1 MISITNVALQ
11 YGGRLLFD
19 EVSFNLL
26 APNRYGLVGANGTGK
41 STFLRL
47 MAGEE
52 QPSLGDITISSRAS
66 VGWLKQDQYKYE
78 NYTVSDTVL
87 HGKTQLWD
95 ALKEKEK
102 ILESPHL
109 DEKMGY
115 RLAALEEIIMHN
127 QGYTA
132 DNFVADLLTGLG
144 VDPKYH
150 SKPLK
155 ELSGGYKLRVLLAQA
170 LFSEPDIL
178 LLDEPTNHL
187 DIMSIAWLEEYLKK
201 NFKGLLVFISH
212 DYDFL
217 NNLSTHILDIDYGE
231 IKEYIG
237 NYEKFL
243 KDKQTIVEQKMHE
256 MKYLEK
262 KIEHMKYVIEKFRAG
277 TRAKQSQ
284 SREKML
290 EKIELPD
297 IKKSS
302 RISPNFYFVQK
313 RPSGKVVLTLNHLSK
328 KFNEKTIFQNLSFS
342 VKRGEK
348 IAIIGHNGIGKS
360 TLLKVLLGQHTPDNG
375 EYIWGHETHISYFAQ
390 DHHEQLK
397 GNYDLMQWL
406 SDQESQSSS
415 ENIRKALGATLF
427 SKDDV
432 YKTISVLSGGE
443 AARLLFAN
451 IMLLHSNV
459 MILDEPTNHLDIDA
473 KEALASSLQKYEG
486 TLLLVSHDR
495 HFVSQIATR
504 VLAFT
509 EKGVIDH
516 LGPYQE
522 YLTRYGDDYLSREWL
537 AEKKT

>member
-1 MISITNVALQ
+1 MISITELALQ

-26 APNRYGLVGANGTGK
+26 SPNRYGLVGANGTGK

-47 MAGEE
+47 LASEE
-52 QPSLGDITISSRAS
+52 QPSLGNITVSSRATI
-66 VGWLKQDQYKYE
+66 GWLKQDQFKYE
-78 NYTVSDTVL
+78 QNTVIETVL
-87 HGKTQLWD
+87 QGKGALWA

-102 ILESPHL
+102 ILQSGEF
-109 DEKMGY
+109 DEKTGY
-115 RLAALEEIIMHN
+115 RLASLEEIIMHQ

-132 DNFVADLLTGLG
+132 DNFIASLLVGLG
-144 VDPKYH
+144 IEPEYH
-150 SKPLK
+150 HKRLS
-155 ELSGGYKLRVLLAQA
+155 ELSGGFKLRVLLAQT

-187 DIMSIAWLEEYLKK
+187 DIMSIAWLEDYLKK

-217 NNLSTHILDIDYGE
+217 NHLSTHILDIDYGE
-231 IKEYIG
+231 IKEYVG

-243 KDKQTIVEQKMHE
+243 QEKKMIVEQKMHE

-302 RISPNFYFVQK
+302 RVKPNFYFKQR
-313 RPSGKVVLTLNHLSK
+313 RPSGKTVLTVSNLSK
-328 KFNEKTIFQNLSFS
+328 QFKDKPVFKNISFS
-342 VKRGEK
+342 VKKGEK

-360 TLLKVLLGQHTPDNG
+360 TMLKVLLGQHTPDNG
-375 EYIWGHETHISYFAQ
+375 EYTWGHETHISYFAQ

-397 GNYDLMQWL
+397 GNFDLIQWL
-406 SDQESQSSS
+406 SDNSPQSST
-415 ENIRKALGATLF
+415 ENIRKALGACLF
-427 SKDDV
+427 PKDDV
-432 YKTISVLSGGE
+432 YKIISVLSGGE

-451 IMLLHSNV
+451 IMLSQNNV
-459 MILDEPTNHLDIDA
+459 LILDEPTNHLDIDA
-473 KEALASSLQKYEG
+473 KEALAEALVNYDG

-495 HFVSQIATR
+495 HFVSNIATR

-509 EKGVIDH
+509 EKRIVDH
-516 LGPYQE
+516 EGPYSE
-522 YLTRYGDDYLSREWL
+522 YLSRYGEDFLNREWML
-537 AEKKT
+537 DKA